1 MSAIRVINGVYRNRP
16 VRNQT
21 FTLVSGFQTGAD
33 LGGIAAA
40 YNFGIETGGHI
51 PKGFLTEY
59 GPKPELAQFG
69 AIEHSSDKYPPR
81 TFENAKNSDGTIR
94 FASNFN
100 SGGERCTLKA
110 IKQYNKPYI
119 DVDVIAPI
127 DDKEVIEWIVKNQIK
142 VLNVAGNRES
152 TSPGIFKFT
161 KNYLFG
167 ILCKLN

>member
-1 MSAIRVINGVYRNRP
+1 MLIKVI
-16 VRNQT
+16 
-21 FTLVSGFQTGAD
+21 SGFQTGAD
-33 LGGIAAA
+33 LGGIIAA

>member
-1 MSAIRVINGVYRNRP
+1 MITKVI
-16 VRNQT
+16 
-21 FTLVSGFQTGAD
+21 SGFQTGAD

-59 GPKPELAQFG
+59 GSKPQLVRFG
-69 AIEHSSDKYPPR
+69 AIEHSSEKYPPR
-81 TFENAKNSDGTIR
+81 TFENVKNSDGTIR
-94 FASNFN
+94 LASVFN
-100 SGGERCTLKA
+100 SAGERCTMKA
-110 IKQYNKPYI
+110 IKQYNKYYI
-119 DVDVIAPI
+119 DIDIMAPI
-127 DDKEVIEWIVKNQIK
+127 DDKQVIEWIIKNQIK